1 MSKRQGLLMLDMFMF
16 ARLCVPEANDWRSSV
31 DVNCHNWPIIGY
43 TRKRYTVI
51 FTTLSLPSPHAIFA
65 YFFSTRFP
73 QTFPTILEPG
83 TGYLSIS
90 LIFRHPRSFAVPSLR
105 FHEPR
110 KAKGPR
116 MTSDKVLSNPAL
128 LTRHP
133 LNTDPSLLRVV
144 GLVPRAKESHSLHYL
159 F

>member
-83 TGYLSIS
+83 TDYLSIS
-90 LIFRHPRSFAVPSLR
+90 LIFRHPRSFAVPSLP

-110 KAKGPR
+110 KKRRDRERPR
-116 MTSDKVLSNPAL
+116 
-128 LTRHP
+128 TRYCRTPLYGHP
-133 LNTDPSLLRVV
+133 LNTDPSLLRVRSW
-144 GLVPRAKESHSLHYL
+144 PCP
-159 F
+159 

>member
-1 MSKRQGLLMLDMFMF
+1 MLDMFMF

-51 FTTLSLPSPHAIFA
+51 FTTLSLPSPYAIFA

-90 LIFRHPRSFAVPSLR
+90 LIFRHSRSFAVPSLPSPALAEESEGTANDLGQGTV
-105 FHEPR
+105 EPR
-110 KAKGPR
+110 STD
-116 MTSDKVLSNPAL
+116 TSPA
-128 LTRHP
+128 
-133 LNTDPSLLRVV
+133 
-144 GLVPRAKESHSLHYL
+144 
-159 F
+159 